1 MAKAIEIRPDGD
13 LYIPIF
19 ESLED
24 EIQKRRSKTDTK
36 SRISM
41 IASRGLSWARG
52 EAWCIQCHLRKSW
65 VPNRL
70 LKSASNTHDLCVV
83 ESSVL
88 L

>member
-1 MAKAIEIRPDGD
+1 MKLWKTNAIPVKSISQMNITIEQLEDCIIYIAKAIEIRPDGD

-41 IASRGLSWARG
+41 IASR
-52 EAWCIQCHLRKSW
+52 
-65 VPNRL
+65 
-70 LKSASNTHDLCVV
+70 D
-83 ESSVL
+83 
-88 L
+88 

>member
-1 MAKAIEIRPDGD
+1 VNITIERLEDCITYMAKAIEIRPDGD

-36 SRISM
+36 SRIS
-41 IASRGLSWARG
+41 
-52 EAWCIQCHLRKSW
+52 
-65 VPNRL
+65 L

>member
-19 ESLED
+19 EILED

-41 IASRGLSWARG
+41 IASR
-52 EAWCIQCHLRKSW
+52 E
-65 VPNRL
+65 
-70 LKSASNTHDLCVV
+70 
-83 ESSVL
+83 
-88 L
+88 